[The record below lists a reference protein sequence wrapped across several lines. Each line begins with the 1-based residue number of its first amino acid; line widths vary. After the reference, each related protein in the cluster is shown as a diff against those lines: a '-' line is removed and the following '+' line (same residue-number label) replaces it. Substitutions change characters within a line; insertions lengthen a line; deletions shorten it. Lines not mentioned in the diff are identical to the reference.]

1 MKIHQSVIPQS
12 PGLPADVPQL
22 SLCLSASL
30 PSAYQSSESGIT
42 VQRQLKPLGR
52 EFLSQNGLSSG
63 EDFPVQA
70 GMRRPCPFSIM
81 ARYCQYERALP
92 REKPPYRSRHGTP
105 SVYPYFQCGRFSP
118 VTDAFSSGSK
128 LTAAARTGVR
138 SGGFSSRS
146 RKDKKRRRPRLSG
159 AAFFASVDRGAGA
172 FFPA

>member
-1 MKIHQSVIPQS
+1 MVFSFRFWWLCNFKHTEGVPMAQLFATEIYTTIWTLPGRSTAAVEAVRKGISVP
-12 PGLPADVPQL
+12 
-22 SLCLSASL
+22 
-30 PSAYQSSESGIT
+30 EWT
-42 VQRQLKPLGR
+42 V
-52 EFLSQNGLSSG
+52 SG
-63 EDFPVQA
+63 EDFPMQA

-118 VTDAFSSGSK
+118 VI
-128 LTAAARTGVR
+128 TAAARTGMR
-138 SGGFSSRS
+138 SGGFSSQS
-146 RKDKKRRRPRLSG
+146 RKDKKRRRQRLSG

>member
-1 MKIHQSVIPQS
+1 
-12 PGLPADVPQL
+12 
-22 SLCLSASL
+22 
-30 PSAYQSSESGIT
+30 
-42 VQRQLKPLGR
+42 
-52 EFLSQNGLSSG
+52 
-63 EDFPVQA
+63 
-70 GMRRPCPFSIM
+70 MRRPCPFSIM

-118 VTDAFSSGSK
+118 VTDAFSSGSR

-159 AAFFASVDRGAGA
+159 AAFFASVDKELGLSSLPDLYPSWPKFFQTDATRCHSPSRRPKGDVPGARYVGFIA
-172 FFPA
+172 G